1 MTTHSSKKN
10 LVPLFLLN
18 SDHIYLS
25 KPDYIII
32 LAWNYSN
39 HIIKIHNKFLNSGG
53 KFIVPFPKIK
63 IISKKWKTLL

>member
-1 MTTHSSKKN
+1 MISTCLKQKKFTPGTHIPIKA
-10 LVPLFLLN
+10 

-63 IISKKWKTLL
+63 IISKK